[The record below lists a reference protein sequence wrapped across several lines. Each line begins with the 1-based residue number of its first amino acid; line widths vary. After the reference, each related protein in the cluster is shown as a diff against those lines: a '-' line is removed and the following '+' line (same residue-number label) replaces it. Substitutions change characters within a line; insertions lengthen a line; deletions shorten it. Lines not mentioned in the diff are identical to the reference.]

1 MKKITKILALAL
13 LVVLCL
19 TALTACSNISQ
30 AYADKINK
38 AAEKDKPLT
47 YSEVLEDL
55 GDNAIDI
62 VVPIINTGVIIAAQ
76 GCESL
81 EELNAKLEE
90 GKQVKGI
97 VVTIAG
103 GEAVKAEY
111 KVLTKEDTSK

>member
-13 LVVLCL
+13 LAVLCL

-38 AAEKDKPLT
+38 AAEKEEYVEYLD
-47 YSEVLEDL
+47 VLNDL

-62 VVPIINTGVIIAAQ
+62 TVLKTGVIIAAQ

-81 EELNAKLEE
+81 EDLNAKLDE

-97 VVTIAG
+97 IVTMVG
-103 GEAVKAEY
+103 GKATKAEY
-111 KVLTKEDTSK
+111 KVLTKEDTNK

>member
-13 LVVLCL
+13 LVVMCL
-19 TALTACSNISQ
+19 TVLTACSNISQ

-81 EELNAKLEE
+81 EDLNAKLDE
-90 GKQVKGI
+90 GKTVKGI

-111 KVLTKEDTSK
+111 KVLTKEDTKK

>member
-38 AAEKDKPLT
+38 AAENDKPLT

-62 VVPIINTGVIIAAQ
+62 VVPVINTGVIIAAQ

-81 EELNAKLEE
+81 EDLNAKLDE

-103 GEAVKAEY
+103 GEAVKAEF
-111 KVLTKEDTSK
+111 KVLTKEDTKK